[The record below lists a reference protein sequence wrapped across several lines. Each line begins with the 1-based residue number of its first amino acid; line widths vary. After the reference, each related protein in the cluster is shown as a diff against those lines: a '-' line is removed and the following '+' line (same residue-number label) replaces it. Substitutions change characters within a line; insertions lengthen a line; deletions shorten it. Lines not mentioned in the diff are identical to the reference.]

1 MAKAVFGGGCFWCL
15 DAIFRNV
22 KGVKNVTCGYAGGR
36 RPDPNYEQIC
46 TGVTGHA
53 EVVEIE
59 YDENKI
65 SYDNLLDIF
74 FEIHDPTQLNRQG
87 NDIGTQYRSI
97 ILYLDEDQKQ
107 KALKKIEE
115 LKNKGIN
122 VVTELKPLDKFY
134 RAEDYHQN
142 YFSNNP
148 KNPYCNYVI
157 APKLHKFFKKFDKIV
172 KKGGGNEL
180 RRFN

>member
-15 DAIFRNV
+15 DAIFRKV
-22 KGVKNVTCGYAGGR
+22 RGVKNVTCGYAGGR
-36 RPDPNYEQIC
+36 RPNPTYEQVC

-65 SYDNLLDIF
+65 SYDELLDIF

-97 ILYLDEDQKQ
+97 ILYLNEAQKE

-115 LKNKGIN
+115 LRKNGID
-122 VVTELKPLDKFY
+122 VVTEVKELENFY
-134 RAEDYHQN
+134 KAEDYHQN
-142 YFSNNP
+142 YYENNP
-148 KNPYCNYVI
+148 QNPYCQFVI
-157 APKLHKFFKKFDKIV
+157 SPKIEKFLQKYKK
-172 KKGGGNEL
+172 
-180 RRFN
+180 

>member
-1 MAKAVFGGGCFWCL
+1 MPKAVFGGGCFWCL

-22 KGVKNVTCGYAGGR
+22 EGVENVTCGYAGGR
-36 RPDPNYEQIC
+36 RVNPTYEQVS

-59 YDENKI
+59 YNKNKI
-65 SYDNLLDIF
+65 SYEELLDTF

-97 ILYLDEDQKQ
+97 ILYLDEFQKE

-115 LKNKGIN
+115 LKSKGIN
-122 VVTELKPLDKFY
+122 VVTELKAFEKFY
-134 RAEDYHQN
+134 KAEDYHQN
-142 YFSNNP
+142 YFKRNP
-148 KNPYCNYVI
+148 NNPYCIYVI
-157 APKLHKFFKKFDKIV
+157 APKLA
-172 KKGGGNEL
+172 KKGVL
-180 RRFN
+180 

>member
-15 DAIFRNV
+15 DAIFRKV
-22 KGVKNVTCGYAGGR
+22 RGVKNVTCGYAGGR
-36 RPDPNYEQIC
+36 RPNPTYEQVC

-59 YDENKI
+59 YDENEI
-65 SYDNLLDIF
+65 SYDELLDIF

-97 ILYLDEDQKQ
+97 ILYLNEAQKE

-115 LKNKGIN
+115 LRKKGIN
-122 VVTELKPLDKFY
+122 VVTEVKKLENFY
-134 RAEDYHQN
+134 KAEEYHQN
-142 YFSNNP
+142 YYENNP
-148 KNPYCNYVI
+148 QNPYCQFVI
-157 APKLHKFFKKFDKIV
+157 SPKIEKFLQKNKK
-172 KKGGGNEL
+172 
-180 RRFN
+180 